1 MSEQRADTM
10 DTPPKIVLIA
20 VIVVC
25 LVGLFIAQ
33 SRLNNQRGELSPTY
47 LEPLQDAPPM
57 LALTT
62 QALGGFRGLIS
73 SYLWLRANEMQ
84 LKKKYQEQMQLS
96 EWVAQLQPHVSMVW
110 QNRAWNMANDIK
122 LAANNPS
129 AAKAPSHAKTIPN
142 ARI

>member
-10 DTPPKIVLIA
+10 DTPPKVGLILV
-20 VIVVC
+20 VIVC
-25 LVGLFIAQ
+25 LFGLFIVQ

-73 SYLWLRANEMQ
+73 SYLWLRANKMQ
-84 LKKKYQEQMQLS
+84 LQKKYQEQMQLS
-96 EWVAQLQPHVSMVW
+96 EWVAQLQPHVSTV
-110 QNRAWNMANDIK
+110 
-122 LAANNPS
+122 
-129 AAKAPSHAKTIPN
+129 
-142 ARI
+142 

>member
-20 VIVVC
+20 LIVVC

-73 SYLWLRANEMQ
+73 SYLWLRAMKCSCRKNIRSKCNFPNG
-84 LKKKYQEQMQLS
+84 LR
-96 EWVAQLQPHVSMVW
+96 
-110 QNRAWNMANDIK
+110 NC
-122 LAANNPS
+122 
-129 AAKAPSHAKTIPN
+129 SHMFQQSGKIVPGTWRTIFL
-142 ARI
+142 